1 MFAVVLL
8 LLINTIVMIGIS
20 MSHPFRP
27 LLLYGYSKTMQKSTN
42 VSILAFR
49 TSQ

>member
-1 MFAVVLL
+1 
-8 LLINTIVMIGIS
+8 MIGTS
-20 MSHPFRP
+20 MSHPLRT

-42 VSILAFR
+42 VRIPAFR